1 MSACLVAAVCTILQG
16 SPYVVDGDTL
26 RFGSQSVRLMGI
38 DAEERNET
46 HGPRATEGLRR
57 LVAST
62 PYVRCHL
69 TPNTTHGRSVGLCT
83 TAEGRDLGALLVAQ
97 GLVLDCERYSGGRY
111 RQYEPPGI
119 RQTLAQKPYC
129 NPRRKS

>member
-1 MSACLVAAVCTILQG
+1 MSACLVAAVCTILHG
-16 SPYVVDGDTL
+16 SPTVVDGDTL
-26 RFGSQSVRLMGI
+26 RFGSHSVRIMGI

-69 TPNTTHGRSVGLCT
+69 TGDATHRRSVGLCVT
-83 TAEGRDLGALLVAQ
+83 SEGQDIAALLVSQ
-97 GLVLDCERYSGGRY
+97 GLVLDCERYSKGRY
-111 RQYEPPGI
+111 RQYEPAGV
-119 RQTLAQKPYC
+119 RQKLTQKPYC
-129 NPRRKS
+129 NPRR